1 MQTFLAP
8 LLHTWKIAI
17 QSVTYLWIGDRVSK
31 YPSLG
36 WCAVCRLGNN
46 IIIPDTSASN
56 GTTSIK
62 TVALTSLDSGFQQS
76 DTTTTPNRRV
86 TCLMS
91 AAWYARTSAGR
102 MEQVLQRPVRPD
114 TQGAP
119 RRNRRVTR
127 LMSAARYA
135 PDFGRQ
141 DRTGS
146 AASLH
151 YHRPDTQGAPG
162 RNRRVTH
169 LMSSVWHAPL
179 NADSGE
185 QNKNGL
191 CSVQSSVTWWRIAAL
206 ATETSLS
213 TTRHG
218 VTWNNFLPSKYSR
231 HVNKITFASP
241 FSIFKK

>member
-1 MQTFLAP
+1 MYCTHLWTCKKFTHSTLWKQKDIDAAMQTFLAP

-62 TVALTSLDSGFQQS
+62 TVALTSLDYGFQQS

-102 MEQVLQRPVRPD
+102 MEQVLQRPFITTAQTLREPPGETAESPVWCPLPGMLRTSAGRIEQVLQRPFI
-114 TQGAP
+114 TTAQTLREP
-119 RRNRRVTR
+119 
-127 LMSAARYA
+127 
-135 PDFGRQ
+135 
-141 DRTGS
+141 
-146 AASLH
+146 
-151 YHRPDTQGAPG
+151 PG
-162 RNRRVTH
+162 ETAE
-169 LMSSVWHAPL
+169 SPIWCPL
-179 NADSGE
+179 SDM
-185 QNKNGL
+185 L
-191 CSVQSSVTWWRIAAL
+191 R
-206 ATETSLS
+206 
-213 TTRHG
+213 
-218 VTWNNFLPSKYSR
+218 
-231 HVNKITFASP
+231 
-241 FSIFKK
+241 

>member
-1 MQTFLAP
+1 MYCTHLWTCKKFTHSTLWKQKDIDAAMQTFLAP

-127 LMSAARYA
+127 LMSAAWYA
-135 PDFGRQ
+135 RTSAGRIEQ
-141 DRTGS
+141 VLQRPFITTAQTLGEPPGETAESPVWCPLPGMLRTS
-146 AASLH
+146 AGRIEQVLQ
-151 YHRPDTQGAPG
+151 RPFITTAQTLREPPG
-162 RNRRVTH
+162 ETAE
-169 LMSSVWHAPL
+169 SPIWCPL
-179 NADSGE
+179 SDM
-185 QNKNGL
+185 L
-191 CSVQSSVTWWRIAAL
+191 R
-206 ATETSLS
+206 
-213 TTRHG
+213 
-218 VTWNNFLPSKYSR
+218 
-231 HVNKITFASP
+231 
-241 FSIFKK
+241 